1 MKDQLG
7 PRGVAAPAE
16 LTVKAV
22 GLGVVLAALMGAA
35 NAYLA
40 LKAGQTVSA
49 TFPAAI
55 LALAAFRLP
64 FFRGNVLEQNIAR
77 SAGTVGEALAAGA
90 IFTIPAFLLVQVDGQ
105 RLWTS
110 FDYWQTGIILLIG
123 GVLGVLFITLLRR
136 TLAVEADL
144 PFPESKACAAIVRAG
159 QAGASGARYVFGAMG
174 LGMLIQV
181 FKDSAGLKLFR
192 ESVEFA
198 RELPASMIRHFD
210 SSRLPLGQVQHGG
223 ALAFPTPAISPALI
237 GVGYIIGFRL
247 SALSFSGGV
256 LAWLVFIPFAYFV
269 NPGLA
274 GQLHDAAG
282 APAATSEV
290 IFSIWYNVVRP
301 VAVGAMLV
309 GAANTMWGLRA
320 SIATA
325 FRRAFRPPTRDPQG
339 AAAITTTTT
348 GAAADGPAPGT
359 RMDQDID
366 SRGIL
371 LGIAGLTLPM
381 AWLYWRFTGHLSSA
395 VVAALVML
403 VLGFLLS
410 AVGGYLVGLVGGSNQ
425 PVSGLTLSALLL
437 AALLMVALGVTGLA
451 GVGAVLGVAAV
462 ICCAICVSGSLIQ
475 DLKVGHL
482 LGGTPRKMEWAEII
496 ATVTTAFVLVFP
508 MLWLHTAN
516 IKQGG
521 IGIGDRAL
529 SAPQA
534 GLMAQLAQGIVGGQ
548 MPWGL
553 ILFGMFLSLAL
564 LLIRAP
570 SPTLIAVGMYLPFE
584 TTGAIFL
591 GGCLKALADRLAARR
606 GLAGEGF
613 DNFGS
618 LVASGLIAGE
628 SLTGV
633 LFAGLV
639 LAFDDFSSIT
649 NLLFGVPRFAWVD
662 GPAGA
667 WASLAALGAIAWLLV
682 ILPLRKAPTLMP
694 AAAGPA
700 IDPPPRDPGGIHP

>member
-1 MKDQLG
+1 MKDEHKPYVPG
-7 PRGVAAPAE
+7 DSSPPE

-22 GLGVVLAALMGAA
+22 GLGVVLAAVMGAA

-77 SAGTVGEALAAGA
+77 SAGTVGEAMAAGA
-90 IFTIPAFLLVQVDGQ
+90 IFTIPAFLLVQVQGQ

-110 FDYWQTGIILLIG
+110 FDYWQTVIILMIG
-123 GVLGVLFITLLRR
+123 GLLGVLFITLLRR

-144 PFPESKACAAIVRAG
+144 PFPESRACAAIVKAG
-159 QAGASGARYVFGAMG
+159 QGGQTGAKYVFGAMG
-174 LGMLIQV
+174 LGILIQV
-181 FKDSAGLKLFR
+181 LKDSAGLRLFR
-192 ESVEFA
+192 ESIEFFRA
-198 RELPASMIRHFD
+198 LPASLVRHFD
-210 SSRLPLGQVQHGG
+210 SSRAPLGNVQHGG
-223 ALAFPTPAISPALI
+223 AVAFSTPSISPALI

-247 SALSFSGGV
+247 AAINFSGGV
-256 LAWLVFIPFAYFV
+256 LAWLVFIPLVVFV
-269 NPGLA
+269 DPSLPA
-274 GQLHDAAG
+274 QLHTAGG
-282 APAATSEV
+282 APPETGEV
-290 IFSIWYNVVRP
+290 IFSVWYNIVRP

-309 GAANTMWGLRA
+309 GAANTMWGMRA
-320 SIATA
+320 SIASA
-325 FRRAFRPPTRDPQG
+325 FRGAFRKGSGVR
-339 AAAITTTTT
+339 
-348 GAAADGPAPGT
+348 APS
-359 RMDQDID
+359 RLDQDID
-366 SRGIL
+366 SHGIL
-371 LGIAGLTLPM
+371 LGIAALTLPM
-381 AWLYWRFTGHLSSA
+381 AWLYWRFTGHLGSA

-425 PVSGLTLSALLL
+425 PVSGLTLSALIL
-437 AALLMVALGVTGLA
+437 AALLMVAFGVTGLS

-462 ICCAICVSGSLIQ
+462 VCCAICLSGSLIQ

-496 ATVTTAFVLVFP
+496 ATITTAFVLVFP

-534 GLMAQLAQGIVGGQ
+534 GLMAQLAQGIVGGE

-553 ILFGMFLSLAL
+553 ILFGMCFSLAL
-564 LLIRAP
+564 LLMRAP

-584 TTGAIFL
+584 TTGAIFV
-591 GGCLKALADRLAARR
+591 GGCLKALADHLAARR
-606 GLAGEGF
+606 GIAGEDF

-633 LFAGLV
+633 MFAGAV
-639 LAFDDFSSIT
+639 LAFPGFSSIT
-649 NLLFGVPRFAWVD
+649 RLLFGVDQLGWVA

-667 WASLAALGAIAWLLV
+667 WTSLLALGAIAWVLV
-682 ILPLRKAPTLMP
+682 YLPLRRVKAAPSTG
-694 AAAGPA
+694 A
-700 IDPPPRDPGGIHP
+700 PGGTS

>member
-1 MKDQLG
+1 MSDEQK
-7 PRGVAAPAE
+7 PFVPAESRLPE

-22 GLGVVLAALMGAA
+22 GLGIVLAAMMGAA

-49 TFPAAI
+49 TFPAAV

-77 SAGTVGEALAAGA
+77 GAGTVGEALAAGA
-90 IFTIPAFLLVQVDGQ
+90 IFTIPAFLLVSVDGQ

-110 FDYWQTGIILLIG
+110 FHYGQTALILLIG
-123 GVLGVLFITLLRR
+123 GIIGVLFITLLRR
-136 TLAVEADL
+136 TLVVDADL
-144 PFPESKACAAIVRAG
+144 PYPESKACAAIVKAG
-159 QAGASGARYVFGAMG
+159 QSSETGARYVFGAMG
-174 LGMLIQV
+174 VGILIQL

-192 ESVEFA
+192 ESVEVF
-198 RELPASMIRHFD
+198 RELPASLIRHFD
-210 SSRLPLGQVQHGG
+210 SSRVPLGSVKHGG
-223 ALAFPTPAISPALI
+223 AVAFATPAISPALI
-237 GVGYIIGFRL
+237 GVGYIIGFEL
-247 SALSFSGGV
+247 SAINFAGGV
-256 LAWLVFIPFAYFV
+256 MAWLVFIPMAFFV

-274 GQLHDAAG
+274 DQLHVAG
-282 APAATSEV
+282 TAPPPTGEL
-290 IFSIWYNVVRP
+290 IFSVWYNIVRP
-301 VAVGAMLV
+301 IAVGAMLV
-309 GAANTMWGLRA
+309 GAAKTMWGMRA
-320 SIATA
+320 SIASA
-325 FRRAFRPPTRDPQG
+325 FRGAFRAGRS
-339 AAAITTTTT
+339 T
-348 GAAADGPAPGT
+348 GGGSRLDW
-359 RMDQDID
+359 DID
-366 SRGIL
+366 ARGL
-371 LGIAGLTLPM
+371 LIGIAGLTLPM
-381 AWLYWRFTGHLSSA
+381 AWLYWHFTGHLASA

-425 PVSGLTLSALLL
+425 PVSGLTLSALILS
-437 AALLMVALGVTGLA
+437 ALLMVAFGVTGLA

-462 ICCAICVSGSLIQ
+462 VCCAICVSGSLVQ
-475 DLKVGHL
+475 DLKVGHI
-482 LGGTPRKMEWAEII
+482 LGGTPRKMEWSYIVSTI
-496 ATVTTAFVLVFP
+496 TTSFVLVFP
-508 MLWLHTAN
+508 MLWLHDAN

-534 GLMAQLAQGIVGGQ
+534 GLMAQLAQGIVGGE

-553 ILFGMFLSLAL
+553 ILFGMCFCVAL
-564 LLIRAP
+564 ILIKAP

-584 TTGAIFL
+584 TTGAMFL
-591 GGCLKALADRLAARR
+591 GGCLKALADRLAKRR
-606 GLAGEGF
+606 GIAGHDF

-639 LAFDDFSSIT
+639 LVFADFTSVT
-649 NLLFGVPRFAWVD
+649 KVLFGVDRFAWVA

-667 WASLAALGAIAWLLV
+667 WTSLLALGAIAWLLV
-682 ILPLRKAPTLMP
+682 LLPLRKVNPSH
-694 AAAGPA
+694 G
-700 IDPPPRDPGGIHP
+700 RG

>member
-1 MKDQLG
+1 LG
-7 PRGVAAPAE
+7 
-16 LTVKAV
+16 L
-22 GLGVVLAALMGAA
+22 VLAAMMGAA

-110 FDYWQTGIILLIG
+110 FDYWQTCLILLIG

-136 TLAVEADL
+136 TLAVDADL
-144 PFPESKACAAIVRAG
+144 PYPESRACAAVVKAG
-159 QAGASGARYVFGAMG
+159 QAGESGARYVFGAMG

-181 FKDSAGLKLFR
+181 VKDRAGLRLFR
-192 ESVEFA
+192 ESVEFM
-198 RELPASMIRHFD
+198 RELPASVVRHFD
-210 SSRLPLGQVQHGG
+210 SSRAPLGTVQHGG
-223 ALAFPTPAISPALI
+223 AVAFATPSISPALI
-237 GVGYIIGFRL
+237 GVGYIIGFEL
-247 SALSFSGGV
+247 AAINFSGGV
-256 LAWLVFIPFAYFV
+256 LAWLVFIPLAIFV

-274 GQLHDAAG
+274 GQLHAAG
-282 APAATSEV
+282 AGGAPETAEV
-290 IFSIWYNVVRP
+290 IFSVWYNIVRP
-301 VAVGAMLV
+301 IAVGAMLV
-309 GAANTMWGLRA
+309 GAANTMWGMRA
-320 SIATA
+320 SIASAFKGA
-325 FRRAFRPPTRDPQG
+325 FRGGARGRAGT
-339 AAAITTTTT
+339 
-348 GAAADGPAPGT
+348 APS
-359 RMDQDID
+359 RLDQDID

-381 AWLYWRFTGHLSSA
+381 TWLYWRFTGHLSSA
-395 VVAALVML
+395 LVAALVML

-425 PVSGLTLSALLL
+425 PVSGLTLSALTL
-437 AALLMVALGVTGLA
+437 AALLMVAFGVTGLA

-462 ICCAICVSGSLIQ
+462 VCCAICVSGSLIQ
-475 DLKVGHL
+475 DLKVGHI
-482 LGGTPRKMEWAEII
+482 LGGTPRKMEWADII
-496 ATVTTAFVLVFP
+496 ATVTTSFVLVFP
-508 MLWLHTAN
+508 MLWLHDAN

-534 GLMAQLAQGIVGGQ
+534 GLMAQLAQGIVGGE

-553 ILFGMFLSLAL
+553 ILFGMCFCLAL
-564 LLIRAP
+564 ILMGAP

-584 TTGAIFL
+584 TTGAIFV
-591 GGCLKALADRLAARR
+591 GGCLKALADRLARRR
-606 GLAGEGF
+606 GIAGEAF
-613 DNFGS
+613 DSFGS

-639 LAFDDFSSIT
+639 LAFDGYSSLT
-649 NLLFGVPRFAWVD
+649 RLLFGVDRFAWVA

-667 WASLAALGAIAWLLV
+667 WTSLIALAAIAWLLV
-682 ILPLRKAPTLMP
+682 VLPLRRVP
-694 AAAGPA
+694 AAPSTQ
-700 IDPPPRDPGGIHP
+700 PGGTHT

>member
-1 MKDQLG
+1 MTEEQK
-7 PRGVAAPAE
+7 PFVPAEARLPE

-22 GLGVVLAALMGAA
+22 GLGIVLAAMMGAA

-90 IFTIPAFLLVQVDGQ
+90 IFTIPAFLLVSVEGQ

-110 FDYWQTGIILLIG
+110 FHYGQTALILLIG
-123 GVLGVLFITLLRR
+123 GIIGVLFITLLRR
-136 TLAVEADL
+136 TLVVEADL
-144 PFPESKACAAIVRAG
+144 PYPESKACAAIVKAG
-159 QAGASGARYVFGAMG
+159 QSSETGAKYVFGAMG
-174 LGMLIQV
+174 VGILIQL

-192 ESVEFA
+192 ESVEVF
-198 RELPASMIRHFD
+198 RELPASLIRHFD
-210 SSRLPLGQVQHGG
+210 SSRVPLGTVKHGG
-223 ALAFPTPAISPALI
+223 AVAFATPAISPALI
-237 GVGYIIGFRL
+237 GVGYIIGFEL
-247 SALSFSGGV
+247 AAINFAGGV
-256 LAWLVFIPFAYFV
+256 LAWLVFIPLTFFV
-269 NPGLA
+269 NPGLVD
-274 GQLHDAAG
+274 QLHTAGTAA
-282 APAATSEV
+282 PPTSEV
-290 IFSIWYNVVRP
+290 IFSVWYNVVRP
-301 VAVGAMLV
+301 IAVGAMLV
-309 GAANTMWGLRA
+309 GAAKTMWGMRA
-320 SIATA
+320 SIASA
-325 FRRAFRPPTRDPQG
+325 FRGAFRGRRSG
-339 AAAITTTTT
+339 
-348 GAAADGPAPGT
+348 GPVS
-359 RMDQDID
+359 RLDWDID
-366 SRGIL
+366 ARGLL
-371 LGIAGLTLPM
+371 LGIAGLMLPM
-381 AWLYWRFTGHLSSA
+381 AWLYWHFTGHLASA
-395 VVAALVML
+395 VVAAVVML

-425 PVSGLTLSALLL
+425 PVSGLTLSALIL

-462 ICCAICVSGSLIQ
+462 VCCAICVSGSLVQ
-475 DLKVGHL
+475 DLKVGHI
-482 LGGTPRKMEWAEII
+482 LGGTPRKMEWSYIVSTI
-496 ATVTTAFVLVFP
+496 TTSFVLVFP
-508 MLWLHTAN
+508 MLWLHDAN

-534 GLMAQLAQGIVGGQ
+534 GLMAQLAQGIVGGE

-553 ILFGMFLSLAL
+553 ILFGMCFSLAL
-564 LLIRAP
+564 ILIKAP
-570 SPTLIAVGMYLPFE
+570 APTLIAVGMYLPFE
-584 TTGAIFL
+584 TTGAIFV
-591 GGCLKALADRLAARR
+591 GGCLKALADRLAKRR
-606 GLAGEGF
+606 GIAGHDF

-639 LAFDDFSSIT
+639 LVFADFSSVT
-649 NLLFGVPRFAWVD
+649 KVLFGVDRFGWVA

-667 WASLAALGAIAWLLV
+667 WTSLLALGAIAWLLV
-682 ILPLRKAPTLMP
+682 ALPLKRVKASHG
-694 AAAGPA
+694 AV
-700 IDPPPRDPGGIHP
+700 